1 VARDR
6 NKVLRDLAGSK
17 KLAFME
23 GFVGKALDAIT
34 LSAVH
39 NGSDGEFTE
48 ALTDNYQKLYLRGSH
63 GANRWI
69 RADVEGV
76 EDGAFVGRVGTAGE
90 VVSGSVMT
98 NIE

>member
-1 VARDR
+1 
-6 NKVLRDLAGSK
+6 
-17 KLAFME
+17 ME

-34 LSAVH
+34 LSAVR

-48 ALTDNYQKLYLRGSH
+48 GLTDNYQKLYLRGRH

-69 RADVEGV
+69 RVEVEGV
-76 EDGAFVGRVGTAGE
+76 EDGACVGRVGTAGE